1 VVGFGSCSQDAQ
13 HSICSLTVATIFD
26 PIPTPSRSF
35 PAHRNA
41 EWTFFCADHQSDVCS
56 WTVNNHTQFLI
67 ESLTFPAGV
76 YSMRCLS
83 LALSLLLSTFA
94 FAADG
99 PKLAPPESDMKVI
112 FNGKDLDGW
121 DGDPKLW
128 SVRDGVIH
136 GETTAESPAN
146 GNTFLI
152 WKKGSTKDFEL
163 RLSFRCN
170 ATNNSGIQYR
180 SKHITDDKVKNAWV
194 VRGYQH
200 ELRNE
205 IKFPNTS
212 SFIYDEGGKRGRI
225 CLVGEKASWG
235 AEGKKVESSTLIDQ
249 AGFEKLMK
257 IDDWN
262 EVVIIGKGANV
273 QHYLNNQLILDFTD
287 NEPSLALREGVMAV
301 QLHAGKPMWA
311 EFKNVRIKEI
321 K

>member
-1 VVGFGSCSQDAQ
+1 
-13 HSICSLTVATIFD
+13 
-26 PIPTPSRSF
+26 
-35 PAHRNA
+35 
-41 EWTFFCADHQSDVCS
+41 
-56 WTVNNHTQFLI
+56 
-67 ESLTFPAGV
+67 
-76 YSMRCLS
+76 MRCL
-83 LALSLLLSTFA
+83 ALSFFLCFSTIA
-94 FAADG
+94 VAADS
-99 PKLAPPESDMKVI
+99 PTMAPPESNLQSI

-121 DGDPKLW
+121 DGDPRLW

-136 GETTAESPAN
+136 GETTAEVPAA

-152 WKKGSTKDFEL
+152 WKKGTTKDFEL

-205 IKFPNTS
+205 VDFPNTS

-225 CLVGEKASWG
+225 CQVGEKAAWG
-235 AEGKKVESSTLIDQ
+235 IDGKKLESSSFIDQ
-249 AGFEKLMK
+249 EGFKKLFK
-257 IDDWN
+257 LNDWN
-262 EVVIIGKGANV
+262 DVVIIGKGANI

-287 NEPSLALREGVMAV
+287 SEPDLALKDGILAV

-311 EFKNVRIKEI
+311 EFKNIRIKAI